1 MVSSIT
7 RATAC
12 PSTSRRSRG
21 SAPQSTIAGPST
33 QSRRPMATSCPAAW
47 RPAKSSQACCLSS
60 IAALSLPVASSN
72 VPLMLYVS
80 IFVEL
85 LRSRPSL
92 AVWLGALAQGL
103 LWLLV
108 PSLFYAGPPGDLPSV
123 LAVGHEF
130 QLGTYLG
137 PPLAFWLAELAYD
150 LAGRSLVGVYLLSQ
164 VCVVVTYGAVF
175 ALGTSIVGAQHAA
188 LAVLLMVGVAA
199 FTVPTPDFGP
209 VILTMPLWAII
220 LLHYWRA
227 VGERRRAYWLPLA
240 IEIGLLLLTTYVGL
254 ILVGLLVLFTFANRR
269 ARGALNSY
277 DPLITVVVI
286 GVVMGPHLI
295 WLADWGEGLRPM
307 LLRLRTPEAV
317 VGNLVAW
324 LRQIALIFA
333 AHAGLIVLVALVAGW
348 PWPRHDPAP
357 VIVRRPL
364 DPFARQ
370 FVYFF
375 ALAPAFAGTLVA
387 VLIGWSAPVGGIAPL
402 VILSGL
408 LVVVAAG
415 DGIEFNRQRVVIAAW
430 FGLLIIPALM
440 AVASVV
446 GLPWLNVDLKVTY
459 PAQAM
464 ARFFSESFERRTGAP
479 LKIVTGDP
487 RTAALIALGAPS
499 RPSLF
504 LDATPERSPWVT
516 ADAIKSKGAIV
527 VWPTT
532 DTAGTPPAEI
542 KERFPDLVPE
552 VPRAFERS
560 VQGQLPLL
568 RIGWAVIRPQGQAA
582 PSAAA
587 GEQKP

>member
-1 MVSSIT
+1 
-7 RATAC
+7 
-12 PSTSRRSRG
+12 
-21 SAPQSTIAGPST
+21 
-33 QSRRPMATSCPAAW
+33 
-47 RPAKSSQACCLSS
+47 
-60 IAALSLPVASSN
+60 
-72 VPLMLYVS
+72 MLYVS

-92 AVWLGALAQGL
+92 AVWLAALAQAL

-108 PSLFYAGPPGDLPSV
+108 PSLFYAGPPGDVADV

-137 PPLAFWLAELAYD
+137 PPLAFWLAELVFD
-150 LAGRSLVGVYLLSQ
+150 LFGHSLVGVYLLSQ
-164 VCVVVTYGAVF
+164 ACVVVAYWAVF
-175 ALGTSIVGAQHAA
+175 ALGRSIVGAQHAA
-188 LAVLLMVGVAA
+188 LAVLLMVGIAA

-209 VILTMPLWAII
+209 VVLTMPLWAII

-227 VGERRRAYWLPLA
+227 VGEGRRGYWLPLA

-254 ILVGLLVLFTFANRR
+254 ILVGLLVLFTVANRR
-269 ARGALNSY
+269 ARAALRSY
-277 DPLITVVVI
+277 DPLISALVIAMVV
-286 GVVMGPHLI
+286 GPHLV
-295 WLADWGEGLRPM
+295 WLADWGEGLRPI
-307 LLRLRTPEAV
+307 LFRLRRPEAV
-317 VGNLVAW
+317 AGNFIAW
-324 LRQIALIFA
+324 ARQIALIFA

-357 VIVRRPL
+357 VIVRRPV

-375 ALAPAFAGTLVA
+375 AVAPAFAGTLVA

-408 LVVVAAG
+408 FVIVAAG
-415 DGIEFNRQRVVIAAW
+415 DAIVFSRQHVVIAAW

-440 AVASVV
+440 AIAAVLI
-446 GLPWLNVDLKVTY
+446 LPWLNVDLKVTY

-464 ARFFSESFERRTGAP
+464 ARFFSESFERRTGSP

-504 LDATPERSPWVT
+504 LDGTPERSPWVT
-516 ADAIKSKGAIV
+516 ADAIKSRGAIV

>member
-1 MVSSIT
+1 
-7 RATAC
+7 
-12 PSTSRRSRG
+12 
-21 SAPQSTIAGPST
+21 
-33 QSRRPMATSCPAAW
+33 
-47 RPAKSSQACCLSS
+47 
-60 IAALSLPVASSN
+60 
-72 VPLMLYVS
+72 MLYVS
-80 IFVEL
+80 IFVEV
-85 LRSRPSL
+85 LRSRASL
-92 AVWLGALAQGL
+92 AVWLAALAQGL

-150 LAGRSLVGVYLLSQ
+150 LAGRSLAGVYLLSQ
-164 VCVVVTYGAVF
+164 VCVVVTYWAVF
-175 ALGTSIVGAQHAA
+175 TLGTAIVGAQHAA
-188 LAVLLMVGVAA
+188 LAVLLMAGVAA
-199 FTVPTPDFGP
+199 FTVPRPDFGP

-254 ILVGLLVLFTFANRR
+254 ILVGLLVLFTVANRR
-269 ARGALNSY
+269 ARAALNSY

-295 WLADWGEGLRPM
+295 WLADCGAGLRPM
-307 LLRLRTPEAV
+307 LLRLRPPEAV

-324 LRQIALIFA
+324 LRQIALVFA

-348 PWPRHDPAP
+348 PWPPHDPAP
-357 VIVRRPL
+357 GIVRRPL

-375 ALAPAFAGTLVA
+375 AAAPAFAGTLVA
-387 VLIGWSAPVGGIAPL
+387 VLIGWSAPVGGIRPL
-402 VILSGL
+402 LILSGL
-408 LVVVAAG
+408 LVAAP
-415 DGIEFNRQRVVIAAW
+415 A
-430 FGLLIIPALM
+430 GL
-440 AVASVV
+440 V
-446 GLPWLNVDLKVTY
+446 
-459 PAQAM
+459 
-464 ARFFSESFERRTGAP
+464 
-479 LKIVTGDP
+479 
-487 RTAALIALGAPS
+487 ALGAPGRRS
-499 RPSLF
+499 FF

-568 RIGWAVIRPQGQAA
+568 RIGWAVIRPQAPAA

-587 GEQKP
+587 SEQKP

>member
-1 MVSSIT
+1 
-7 RATAC
+7 
-12 PSTSRRSRG
+12 
-21 SAPQSTIAGPST
+21 
-33 QSRRPMATSCPAAW
+33 
-47 RPAKSSQACCLSS
+47 
-60 IAALSLPVASSN
+60 
-72 VPLMLYVS
+72 MLYVS

-92 AVWLGALAQGL
+92 AIWLAALVQAL
-103 LWLLV
+103 LWTLV
-108 PSLFYAGPPGDLPSV
+108 PSLFYASPPGDVANV

-137 PPLAFWLAELAYD
+137 PPLAFWLAEIAFA
-150 LAGRSLVGVYLLSQ
+150 LAGMFGVYVLSQ
-164 VCVVVTYGAVF
+164 ACVVATYWAVF
-175 ALGTSIVGAQHAA
+175 ALGRSIVGAQHAA

-227 VGERRRAYWLPLA
+227 VGEGRRAYWLLLA

-254 ILVGLLVLFTFANRR
+254 ILVGLLVLFTLVNAR
-269 ARGALNSY
+269 ARAALNSY
-277 DPLITVVVI
+277 DPLIAAVVAGI
-286 GVVMGPHLI
+286 VMGPHLI
-295 WLADWGEGLRPM
+295 WVADSGEGLRPI

-324 LRQIALIFA
+324 LRQIGLIFA

-357 VIVRRPL
+357 VIVRREVNPL
-364 DPFARQ
+364 ARQ

-375 ALAPAFAGTLVA
+375 AVAPAFAGTLVA
-387 VLIGWSAPVGGIAPL
+387 VLLGWAGPVGGIAPL

-415 DGIEFNRQRVVIAAW
+415 DAIEFSRQRIVIAAW
-430 FGLLIIPALM
+430 FGLLVIPPIM
-440 AVASVV
+440 AVAAVV
-446 GLPWLNVDLKVTY
+446 VLPWLNIDLRVTY
-459 PAQAM
+459 PADAM
-464 ARFFSESFERRTGAP
+464 ARFFSESFDRLIGAP
-479 LKIVTGDP
+479 LRVVTGDP
-487 RTAALIALGAPS
+487 VIAALVALGAAS
-499 RPSLF
+499 RPSVYLS
-504 LDATPERSPWVT
+504 ATPERSPWVT
-516 ADAIKSKGAIV
+516 ADTIKTKGAIV

-532 DTAGTPPAEI
+532 DTAGAPPPAI

-560 VQGQLPLL
+560 VQGRLPLM
-568 RIGWAVIRPQGQAA
+568 RIGWALIRPQSPDRPQTQNDGK
-582 PSAAA
+582 
-587 GEQKP
+587 EKTDNK

>member
-1 MVSSIT
+1 
-7 RATAC
+7 
-12 PSTSRRSRG
+12 
-21 SAPQSTIAGPST
+21 
-33 QSRRPMATSCPAAW
+33 
-47 RPAKSSQACCLSS
+47 
-60 IAALSLPVASSN
+60 
-72 VPLMLYVS
+72 MLYVS

-92 AVWLGALAQGL
+92 AIWLAALAQAL
-103 LWLLV
+103 VWLLI
-108 PSLFYAGPPGDLPSV
+108 PSLFYAGPPGDLPNV

-137 PPLAFWLAELAYD
+137 PPLAFWLAELAFN

-164 VCVVVTYGAVF
+164 ACVVVTYWAVF
-175 ALGTSIVGAQHAA
+175 ALATSIVGAQHAA

-240 IEIGLLLLTTYVGL
+240 SEIGLLLLTTYVGL

-269 ARGALNSY
+269 ARAALNSY

-324 LRQIALIFA
+324 LRQIALVFA

-357 VIVRRPL
+357 VIVRRPV

-375 ALAPAFAGTLVA
+375 AVAPAFAGTLVA
-387 VLIGWSAPVGGIAPL
+387 VLIGWSAPGG
-402 VILSGL
+402 
-408 LVVVAAG
+408 
-415 DGIEFNRQRVVIAAW
+415 GIEFSRQHVVIAAW
-430 FGLLIIPALM
+430 FGLLIVPPIMAIAAL
-440 AVASVV
+440 VV
-446 GLPWLNVDLKVTY
+446 LPWLNIDLKVTY

-560 VQGQLPLL
+560 VQG
-568 RIGWAVIRPQGQAA
+568 
-582 PSAAA
+582 
-587 GEQKP
+587 